1 MGYTITIIGP
11 IIILAL
17 PIYFWG
23 KYLERKIRP
32 RENIRRFLAW
42 LGVVLTSCLV
52 YYILCLFVF
61 LKFFLVKHNA

>member
-1 MGYTITIIGP
+1 MGYYITVLGP

-23 KYLERKIRP
+23 KYLERKIKP
-32 RENIRRFLAW
+32 RESVQRFLAW
-42 LGVVLTSCLV
+42 VGVILSSCIA
-52 YYILCLFVF
+52 YYILCVFVF